1 MAEGPH
7 PAPGH
12 TAPAP
17 TVRAGGTEGPCSVTT
32 IRATGRRRGQ
42 HELTP
47 SRAARSPPYR
57 QGDRGSGGAAGEKR
71 ARAFSADQ
79 PPEAEEQE
87 LEPGRI
93 SAPCWPG
100 VPRPPAPIPHP
111 WAFPPRP
118 QPHEATSS
126 SPCDTPKA
134 ALLGTVEPAGTL
146 EPGEPGG
153 WRGLGCRGGDG
164 GQSGQSGG
172 PNPRSWASRAEP
184 LCHLEA
190 GSVAPTLLP
199 ACGPHALPTLHL
211 PYPTPM
217 PFGFIPRPAPGVPG
231 GVGPVPGGH
240 PVCVSTSPGPPS
252 RGQVWGQQAHRGTE
266 RGSQGETEG
275 PEEP

>member
-1 MAEGPH
+1 M
-7 PAPGH
+7 
-12 TAPAP
+12 
-17 TVRAGGTEGPCSVTT
+17 EGPCSVTT
-32 IRATGRRRGQ
+32 IRATGGRQGQ

-164 GQSGQSGG
+164 GRVGSQEVRTPGAGLPVQ
-172 PNPRSWASRAEP
+172 NPSATSRLAAWRPLSSRPVGLTPSPPCISHPPPCPLAS
-184 LCHLEA
+184 
-190 GSVAPTLLP
+190 
-199 ACGPHALPTLHL
+199 
-211 PYPTPM
+211 
-217 PFGFIPRPAPGVPG
+217 
-231 GVGPVPGGH
+231 
-240 PVCVSTSPGPPS
+240 STSS
-252 RGQVWGQQAHRGTE
+252 AWGSGRCWACARGTPCLCE
-266 RGSQGETEG
+266 HQPWPPIQGTGLGTASASGHRAWESGETEG

>member
-32 IRATGRRRGQ
+32 IRATGGRRGQ

-57 QGDRGSGGAAGEKR
+57 QGDRGSGGAADEKR

-93 SAPCWPG
+93 SAPCRPG

-126 SPCDTPKA
+126 TPCDTPKA

-190 GSVAPTLLP
+190 G
-199 ACGPHALPTLHL
+199 
-211 PYPTPM
+211 
-217 PFGFIPRPAPGVPG
+217 FIPRPAPGVPG

-240 PVCVSTSPGPPS
+240 PVRVSTSPGPPS

-266 RGSQGETEG
+266 RGSQGKPRGLRSLDLCGLCCPLQG
-275 PEEP
+275 PSPCDFPPGRRP